1 MSLMN
6 FFTGTLN
13 ETSLQGAGEFSEI
26 GDEYNPFLGKGDEII
41 WQRKISEQ
49 HWHYIHAL

>member
-26 GDEYNPFLGKGDEII
+26 GDEII

>member
-1 MSLMN
+1 MSPTN

-26 GDEYNPFLGKGDEII
+26 GNEV
-41 WQRKISEQ
+41 S
-49 HWHYIHAL
+49 